1 MISIDNC
8 LNIVYHMNDEDIFKY
23 GFNHLL
29 IKEIF
34 IAMMRNYGSPEFT
47 SSDNAF
53 PLIKK
58 MIDHIFATESTNH
71 ISVKSMNENDYYVDK
86 IMTFNNQSWIDKLSN
101 NNDNNKHKIY
111 NLLQLISDEFKTF
124 FKYGNAFAWIKPIAI
139 SSSPKKWTDFEFHIM
154 KEKV

>member
-8 LNIVYHMNDEDIFKY
+8 LNIVYHMNDEDILKY

-47 SSDNAF
+47 ASDNAF

-58 MIDHIFATESTNH
+58 MIDHIFASESTNH

-86 IMTFNNQSWIDKLSN
+86 ILTCNNLSWIDDLTE
-101 NNDNNKHKIY
+101 NKNTKYNIY
-111 NLLQLISDEFKTF
+111 NLLLSISNEFKSF
-124 FKYGNAFAWIKPIAI
+124 FKYGNSFAWIKPIAI
-139 SSSPKKWTDFEFHIM
+139 SNNPKKWTDFEFHIM